1 MLTAYT
7 GIMALTAWLTDMC
20 LHERTGRNKTGFIPR
35 RFWLPVCA
43 VLCLMPV
50 AGAFLPFRGVR
61 HVLQRFGNIWLGI
74 YLAYGTVLSVFLL
87 ASVTVRAVRRTRP
100 ERGVR
105 GVFPGAALAVALIL
119 CVYGMSHAQHP
130 KTVSYDLAI
139 SKKTGQSEPYTVV
152 LAADLHLGVNSR
164 TTLMKKMVDLI
175 NNEQPDL
182 VVIAGDIFNS
192 SYEAVRQP
200 EEYARIL
207 REIRSKDGIYAVYGN
222 HDVEETLLG
231 GFAASPLSQ
240 AFRSR
245 EMEDFFE
252 KCGFVTLQDEI
263 VSLPGGIQL
272 AGRIDGEKAGDGT
285 RNRMS
290 AEELLLG
297 ADQEKPVLVAEHEP
311 VEYQELS
318 QAGADLVLSGHTH
331 AGQIFPGNL
340 IVPFLNE
347 NAWGYV
353 RKHDVDTIVT
363 AGVGYYGPPMRIGTD
378 SEITVIHLTFDP

>member
-1 MLTAYT
+1 M
-7 GIMALTAWLTDMC
+7 
-20 LHERTGRNKTGFIPR
+20 
-35 RFWLPVCA
+35 
-43 VLCLMPV
+43 
-50 AGAFLPFRGVR
+50 
-61 HVLQRFGNIWLGI
+61 
-74 YLAYGTVLSVFLL
+74 
-87 ASVTVRAVRRTRP
+87 
-100 ERGVR
+100 
-105 GVFPGAALAVALIL
+105 
-119 CVYGMSHAQHP
+119 
-130 KTVSYDLAI
+130 
-139 SKKTGQSEPYTVV
+139 
-152 LAADLHLGVNSR
+152 
-164 TTLMKKMVDLI
+164 
-175 NNEQPDL
+175 
-182 VVIAGDIFNS
+182 
-192 SYEAVRQP
+192 
-200 EEYARIL
+200 
-207 REIRSKDGIYAVYGN
+207 
-222 HDVEETLLG
+222 
-231 GFAASPLSQ
+231 
-240 AFRSR
+240 
-245 EMEDFFE
+245 
-252 KCGFVTLQDEI
+252 TLQDEI